1 MRCALSIAGLL
12 LLAGCS
18 AVPHSR
24 AAGAVASLAVRPVE
38 WNAAS
43 APVGNVSAV
52 ADAGDVVAVFADDGV
67 SILSARA
74 VVARDTHVKGW
85 TTGDTIDA
93 ADGVTRWIVGIDE
106 AGRVQRLKGLAA
118 FEDVTPR
125 YGLAGRR
132 IRSAT
137 MVGKGK
143 VGFLLDGQVVLAGAS
158 KLAVFPTSTF
168 TMFAGGGGFG
178 AGVSKNAIDVI
189 NGTNALVTRFTL
201 PGVTWAALDAKGRLY
216 AATPRAV
223 YAADSGGALALVYD
237 AGHEGIHGLV
247 ASGDRVWFADRG
259 ELGVVEGDH
268 VAETTGANLAT
279 DAKLQASPSGD
290 VWVIAAGKLQ
300 RYSALGG
307 AAPIGLAL
315 TWGSSVAPVFARSCA
330 SCHQPDGVS
339 GVDLSSEAAWQSKR
353 ALIRERVLVA
363 HTMPPQGHPISDAD
377 REAIHAWIEGA
388 AGRP

>member
-43 APVGNVSAV
+43 APVGKVSAV

-178 AGVSKNAIDVI
+178 AGV
-189 NGTNALVTRFTL
+189 L
-201 PGVTWAALDAKGRLY
+201 
-216 AATPRAV
+216 
-223 YAADSGGALALVYD
+223 
-237 AGHEGIHGLV
+237 
-247 ASGDRVWFADRG
+247 
-259 ELGVVEGDH
+259 
-268 VAETTGANLAT
+268 
-279 DAKLQASPSGD
+279 
-290 VWVIAAGKLQ
+290 
-300 RYSALGG
+300 
-307 AAPIGLAL
+307 
-315 TWGSSVAPVFARSCA
+315 
-330 SCHQPDGVS
+330 
-339 GVDLSSEAAWQSKR
+339 
-353 ALIRERVLVA
+353 
-363 HTMPPQGHPISDAD
+363 
-377 REAIHAWIEGA
+377 
-388 AGRP
+388 